1 VLLQPCLSVEGDT
14 VSRSSIVLLHI
25 SSSDKCITHSASLTM
40 VAFNAW
46 NAGEWLEKH
55 SSVSVE
61 EFAKDPS
68 RNRFSVVLNQTA
80 HMAFHLGQAA
90 LVKLPR

>member
-1 VLLQPCLSVEGDT
+1 MLLQPCLSVEGGT

-25 SSSDKCITHSASLTM
+25 SSSDKCITHYGWPSTRGML
-40 VAFNAW
+40 
-46 NAGEWLEKH
+46 GEWLEKH

-80 HMAFHLGQAA
+80 HMAFHLGQAT